1 MNIAIRNCL
10 IQPKVETGRVN
21 IGQRELNSKQM
32 TGRVRIGE
40 SGSCLIVYAGSS
52 HLICYF

>member
-21 IGQRELNSKQM
+21 IGQRELNSKKM
-32 TGRVRIGE
+32 TGRVRIDE
-40 SGSCLIVYAGSS
+40 PASCLIV
-52 HLICYF
+52 